1 MMEFAVSRAYLKN
14 ACDQRQ
20 WDLLDRLLGCV
31 IQKQIKGVQVLL
43 DRGQSKSLI
52 VIRRS
57 IEKAKSGAGRVL
69 SGPLRKTNSRKG
81 S

>member
-1 MMEFAVSRAYLKN
+1 MEFAVSRAYLKN

-43 DRGQSKSLI
+43 DRGA
-52 VIRRS
+52 
-57 IEKAKSGAGRVL
+57 IEESDRDQAI
-69 SGPLRKTNSRKG
+69 NRKG
-81 S
+81 KVRGWTGFVWPVEED